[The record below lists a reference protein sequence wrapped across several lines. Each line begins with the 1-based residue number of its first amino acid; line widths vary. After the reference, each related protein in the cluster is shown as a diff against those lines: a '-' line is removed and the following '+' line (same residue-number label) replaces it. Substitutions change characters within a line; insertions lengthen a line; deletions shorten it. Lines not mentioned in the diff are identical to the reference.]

1 MNKVDITKKLLSLND
16 ECDQGQF
23 NKFYKSWWYNWRNS
37 ENCKFRLTDT
47 GYEYF
52 TEVAEIKFYEI
63 KYPKELVITNKIII
77 DLDRYIDCPY
87 YIDKKSL
94 MVSSEKVAIQLV
106 LFDGNLN
113 NFGKAKRRKNQKD
126 T

>member
-1 MNKVDITKKLLSLND
+1 MNKIEITKKLLSLETKD
-16 ECDQGQF
+16 DPKHLQDS
-23 NKFYKSWWYNWRNS
+23 YKAWWYNWRNS
-37 ENCKFRLTDT
+37 ENRKFRLTET
-47 GYEYF
+47 GYQYF
-52 TEVAEIKFYEI
+52 RHVADIKFYEI

-94 MVSSEKVAIQLV
+94 MVSSEKVAVQLV